1 MVASRT
7 THLSQAPRRSAS
19 ACDPPCG
26 VRFLMVRLR
35 KTMLLT
41 LSTPN
46 SARPRVLGLRLL
58 LFVPE
63 ITVPLRSWPCKVMVL
78 LRLR

>member
-1 MVASRT
+1 
-7 THLSQAPRRSAS
+7 
-19 ACDPPCG
+19 
-26 VRFLMVRLR
+26 
-35 KTMLLT
+35 MLLT

-58 LFVPE
+58 LLVPE
-63 ITVPLRSWPCKVMVL
+63 ITVPLRSWPCNVMVL